1 MKVARLAGAV
11 ALASTFSGGCVVS
24 VDSQGQIVRDEKR
37 FTVKE
42 IADLR
47 VTTFDGSIEVRSWD
61 RPEVSVEVEKRGP
74 TREAV
79 DSLEVNT
86 SQDGDRIE
94 LEVKRPRRESFTGI
108 GIHRSTSARLIV
120 SLPRRSDITART
132 GDGSIRIERVN
143 GKLELRTGDGSIHAS
158 DVSGDLVLN
167 TGDGSITVD
176 GAEGTLR
183 LQTGDGGVS
192 VAGKL
197 TSVRMHTGDGS
208 IVYRAPPGTAMQ
220 DDWDISTGDGSVAL
234 YLPPEFSAELDAH
247 TGDGRITNELS
258 IERLGGGDRD
268 DERSRRTIKGRLGGG
283 GRLLRIRTG
292 DGSIR
297 LRPS

>member
-74 TREAV
+74 TKEAV
-79 DSLEVNT
+79 DGLEVNT

-94 LEVKRPRRESFTGI
+94 LEVKKPRSESFTGF
-108 GIHRSTSARLIV
+108 GIHRSTSASLIV
-120 SLPRRSDITART
+120 SLPRRSDVTART
-132 GDGSIRIERVN
+132 GDGSIRIERVD
-143 GKLELRTGDGSIHAS
+143 GKLELRTGDGSIRAS
-158 DVSGDLVLN
+158 DVSGQLVLN

-197 TSVRMHTGDGS
+197 TSVAMHTGDGS
-208 IVYRAPPGTAMQ
+208 IVYRAQPGTSMQ
-220 DDWDISTGDGSVAL
+220 EDWDISTGDGSVAL
-234 YLPPEFSAELDAH
+234 YLPLEFSAELDAH

-258 IERLGGGDRD
+258 IERSSGSDRD
-268 DERSRRTIKGRLGGG
+268 DERSRRTIRGRLGSG